1 MSIALFPPENESAVN
16 KRQPSLYA
24 RYQIH
29 RGRKE
34 PRVQSLKTSLEVY
47 FRQVWH
53 SNQRYPASA
62 IRFLARFPQCPH
74 NRLAD
79 GELMAAISTLTNTH
93 EHHQLP
99 RLTSLNIPSQS
110 VHLEGEINKRWKIEI
125 EMEDGNRDGRVRS
138 RNRNWEA
145 GPENQD
151 FDLGKEKEIEPNQT
165 KPGTRGHPSTSSP
178 MHPHA
183 HPRPMTEKRGPSKIP
198 PRTRGSLP
206 HIIRINHHFFPP
218 LIRSTHIVK

>member
-24 RYQIH
+24 RHQIH

-34 PRVQSLKTSLEVY
+34 PSVQSLKSSLEVY

-62 IRFLARFPQCPH
+62 VRFLARFSQCPH

-93 EHHQLP
+93 EHHLLP
-99 RLTSLNIPSQS
+99 RLTSLNTPSQS
-110 VHLEGEINKRWKIEI
+110 VHLEREINRRWKMEI
-125 EMEDGNRDGRVRS
+125 EMEGSELKQEPGS
-138 RNRNWEA
+138 RTGETRFR
-145 GPENQD
+145 P
-151 FDLGKEKEIEPNQT
+151 GKREGDQTKPNQT
-165 KPGTRGHPSTSSP
+165 WNSRPSIHPHLPQCIP
-178 MHPHA
+178 MH
-183 HPRPMTEKRGPSKIP
+183 
-198 PRTRGSLP
+198 
-206 HIIRINHHFFPP
+206 IRIQ
-218 LIRSTHIVK
+218 

>member
-24 RYQIH
+24 RHQIH

-34 PRVQSLKTSLEVY
+34 PSVQSLKSSLEVY

-62 IRFLARFPQCPH
+62 VRFLARFSQCPH

-79 GELMAAISTLTNTH
+79 GELMAAILTLTNTH

-99 RLTSLNIPSQS
+99 RLTSRNTPSQS
-110 VHLEGEINKRWKIEI
+110 VHLETEINRRWKMEI
-125 EMEDGNRDGRVRS
+125 ETEGFGVETGTGKQDRGNKISTWERRRRS
-138 RNRNWEA
+138 
-145 GPENQD
+145 
-151 FDLGKEKEIEPNQT
+151 NQT
-165 KPGTRGHPSTSSP
+165 KTKPNLELQAIHPHLPQCIP
-178 MHPHA
+178 MH
-183 HPRPMTEKRGPSKIP
+183 
-198 PRTRGSLP
+198 
-206 HIIRINHHFFPP
+206 IRIQ
-218 LIRSTHIVK
+218 

>member
-16 KRQPSLYA
+16 KRQPLLYA
-24 RYQIH
+24 RHQIH

-34 PRVQSLKTSLEVY
+34 PSVQSLKTSLEVY
-47 FRQVWH
+47 FRQIWH

-62 IRFLARFPQCPH
+62 IRFLARFSQCPH

-79 GELMAAISTLTNTH
+79 GELMAAILTLTNTH

-99 RLTSLNIPSQS
+99 RLTSLNTPSQS
-110 VHLEGEINKRWKIEI
+110 VHLEREINRRWKMEI
-125 EMEDGNRDGRVRS
+125 EMEGFGVETGTRKQDRGNKIS
-138 RNRNWEA
+138 TWE
-145 GPENQD
+145 
-151 FDLGKEKEIEPNQT
+151 KEKEIEPNQT
-165 KPGTRGHPSTSSP
+165 KPGTPGHPSTSSP

-183 HPRPMTEKRGPSKIP
+183 HPHPMTERRGPSKIP
-198 PRTRGSLP
+198 PRTERSFP
-206 HIIRINHHFFPP
+206 HIIRINPHLFSL